1 MEETK
6 EISRERIS
14 EGFLKLDSVNY
25 QCGIKEF
32 KREIVNRGD
41 SVAGL
46 LFNTSTEKYIFVK
59 QFRPGAGEE
68 LIEIIAGT
76 MDVEGETPEKC
87 LSREMEEETGFLMTG
102 CELICSS
109 YSSPGGSTEK
119 IYIFNAVTSGEKQG
133 TGGGVEDEDIEIV
146 EFTAD
151 EIAKNFDIL
160 SRDLKTC
167 LALIHHANC

>member
-14 EGFLKLDSVNY
+14 TGFLKLDKVTY
-25 QCGIKEF
+25 QRGENKFPMEVI
-32 KREIVNRGD
+32 NRGD
-41 SVAGL
+41 SVAAL
-46 LFNTSTEKYIFVK
+46 LYNTSTKKYIFVK
-59 QFRPGAGEE
+59 QFRAGAGKE

-76 MDVEGETPEKC
+76 MDVDGESPSDC
-87 LSREMEEETGFLMTG
+87 LSREILEETGYIMTN

-119 IYIFNAVTSGEKQG
+119 MYIFDAITDGTKEGE
-133 TGGGVEDEDIEIV
+133 GGGVENEGIEII
-146 EFTAD
+146 EYTAD
-151 EIAKNFDIL
+151 EIVKNFEVL

>member
-14 EGFLKLDSVNY
+14 TGFLKLDKVTY
-25 QCGIKEF
+25 QRGECKFPMEVI
-32 KREIVNRGD
+32 NRGD

-76 MDVEGETPEKC
+76 MDVEGEKPEET
-87 LSREMEEETGFLMTG
+87 LRREILEETGFIMTS

-119 IYIFNAVTSGEKQG
+119 IYIFNAVTDGNKSG
-133 TGGGVEDEDIEIV
+133 TGGGVEDEDIEII